1 MSRPLHCLVFDIETV
16 PDVEL
21 GRRLLGLTGADDA
34 LVAEAMF
41 ARRTEETGSSF
52 LPLEQHRVIAISA
65 LLREGDQFQLWSVG
79 TADSAEDELLRRFF
93 GGLDKLR
100 PTLVS
105 WNGTGFD
112 LPVLHYRML
121 RHGVASPTYWDS
133 GELDRDFKWNNYLNR
148 YHARHI
154 DLMDVLSSYQARGRA
169 SLENVALLLGL
180 PGKLGMAGDQVW
192 QAWRD
197 GKIAEIRD
205 YCETDVMNT
214 YLVYLRFELIRGM
227 LTPADHEAELGR
239 VRGWLAE
246 RQEDHW
252 RRFAAAW
259 NAA

>member
-1 MSRPLHCLVFDIETV
+1 MSRPLNCLVFDIETV
-16 PDVEL
+16 PDVAL
-21 GRRLLGLTGADDA
+21 GRRLLGLADADDA

-41 ARRTEETGSSF
+41 ARRIEATGSSF
-52 LPLEQHRVIAISA
+52 LPLEQHRVVAISA

-93 GGLDKLR
+93 GGLEKLR

-121 RHGVASPTYWDS
+121 KHGIASPTYWDS
-133 GELDRDFKWNNYLNR
+133 GEFDRDFKWNNYLNR

-154 DLMDVLSSYQARGRA
+154 DLMDVLSAYQARARA
-169 SLENVALLLGL
+169 SLEHVALLLGL

-192 QAWRD
+192 SAWQSGRT
-197 GKIAEIRD
+197 GEIRD
-205 YCETDVMNT
+205 YCETDVLNT

-227 LTPADHEAELGR
+227 LSAPDHDAELGR
-239 VRGWLAE
+239 VRNWLGE
-246 RQEDHW
+246 RPEDHW
-252 RRFAAAW
+252 RRFVAAW
-259 NAA
+259 TGA

>member
-21 GRRLLGLTGADDA
+21 GRRLLDLAGADDA

-41 ARRTEETGSSF
+41 ALRIEATGSSF

-79 TADSAEDELLRRFF
+79 TTESPEDELLRRFF

-154 DLMDVLSSYQARGRA
+154 DLMDVLSAYQARGRA
-169 SLENVALLLGL
+169 SLEHVALLLGL

-192 QAWRD
+192 NAWRD
-197 GKIAEIRD
+197 GRIAEIRD
-205 YCETDVMNT
+205 YCETDVLNT
-214 YLVYLRFELIRGM
+214 YLVYLRFEMIRGT
-227 LTPADHEAELGR
+227 LTAADHEAELGR
-239 VRGWLAE
+239 VRSWLAE
-246 RQEDHW
+246 RKEDHW
-252 RRFAAAW
+252 HRFAAAW